1 MAFQFFK
8 NSSNPVLKDSILENT
23 SHLAS
28 LGATMTT
35 QGAVRS
41 SLLGGLLLLAGAAI
55 GWYYPSNLF
64 LWPAAIAGLVLV
76 LIASFK
82 KEWSPIIVP
91 IYAVVEGLFVGTIS
105 LLYASAFQGII
116 FHAVSLTLASF
127 FLMLFLYQSRIIRV
141 TERFKSV
148 IIIATASIFFMYL
161 ISFVLSFF
169 HISVPMIHDTG
180 ILGIGVSLF
189 VVIIASLNLLLDF
202 DFFEKGQ
209 DAGLPKYMEW
219 FAAMGLLV
227 TIVWLYLEMLRLLS
241 KISSRD

>member
-1 MAFQFFK
+1 MRYGSLCLVHTFGYA
-8 NSSNPVLKDSILENT
+8 SVSVLVFE
-23 SHLAS
+23 A
-28 LGATMTT
+28 
-35 QGAVRS
+35 
-41 SLLGGLLLLAGAAI
+41 LLGIFERIGIDDVHCGYGL
-55 GWYYPSNLF
+55 
-64 LWPAAIAGLVLV
+64 AAIAAVEQQTRFQQ
-76 LIASFK
+76 LIMGYFARLCVF
-82 KEWSPIIVP
+82 
-91 IYAVVEGLFVGTIS
+91 EGLFVGTIS

-241 KISSRD
+241 KISSKD

>member
-1 MAFQFFK
+1 M
-8 NSSNPVLKDSILENT
+8 
-23 SHLAS
+23 
-28 LGATMTT
+28 
-35 QGAVRS
+35 
-41 SLLGGLLLLAGAAI
+41 
-55 GWYYPSNLF
+55 
-64 LWPAAIAGLVLV
+64 
-76 LIASFK
+76 
-82 KEWSPIIVP
+82 
-91 IYAVVEGLFVGTIS
+91 FVGTIS

-241 KISSRD
+241 KISSKD

>member
-1 MAFQFFK
+1 MLSWSDHDNARRC
-8 NSSNPVLKDSILENT
+8 PDIP
-23 SHLAS
+23 
-28 LGATMTT
+28 
-35 QGAVRS
+35 
-41 SLLGGLLLLAGAAI
+41 LGGLLLLAGAAT

-82 KEWSPIIVP
+82 KEWSPIIAP

-161 ISFVLSFF
+161 ISFCTEFLSYLCTDDPRHRDSGNRSELVCCDHRF
-169 HISVPMIHDTG
+169 
-180 ILGIGVSLF
+180 
-189 VVIIASLNLLLDF
+189 LNLLLDF

-209 DAGLPKYMEW
+209 EAGLPKYMEW
-219 FAAMGLLV
+219 YAAMGLLV